1 MEAASVALVQQ
12 QENAACGRDAPTA
25 LVAAHVRGF
34 GHGHSGLVIVRRC
47 FELASA
53 EQAVA
58 VYGDEHGA
66 GPVAAGPTAAGPA
79 AVLVAVQVAVL
90 PAVLAADQQLLAP
103 QLYLLQTRA
112 TAVLE

>member
-1 MEAASVALVQQ
+1 MGEASVALVQQ

-25 LVAAHVRGF
+25 LAADRARGS
-34 GHGHSGLVIVRRC
+34 GHGHSGRVIVRRC

-66 GPVAAGPTAAGPA
+66 APAAAGPLAAGPT
-79 AVLVAVQVAVL
+79 AVQVAVL
-90 PAVLAADQQLLAP
+90 PAELAADQQLLAP
-103 QLYLLQTRA
+103 QLYLLQART
-112 TAVLE
+112 TALE